1 MNFERFWGCRICWFA
16 MAVGLMSHVLV
27 ITKSHADEIVI
38 DDNAFTDSF
47 VRILSNFED
56 SRLSAGIFSNPAR
69 AQGGFRL
76 PSAEGAILVSD
87 GDIYAHCLSAVVLV
101 GSIYQ
106 CGKCSKWHS
115 RGFAGGWIASAEGHI
130 VTNYHVLDAKKND
143 RIGVMMFD
151 GRVFPVKSVCVLDEV
166 SDSAS
171 LKIDP
176 AGEPL
181 PFLRLGNDV
190 RPGDS
195 VSIIS
200 HPSGRLWYLTK
211 GVVARFSRRA
221 SEKGSSTWMSVTA
234 DYALGSSGCPV
245 LNETGEVVGMVS
257 TTTTLYT
264 QPRPNMKNG
273 DPQMVVRECV
283 SLSEIRDLLLEKS
296 PPSPSK

>member
-1 MNFERFWGCRICWFA
+1 
-16 MAVGLMSHVLV
+16 MSHVLV
-27 ITKSHADEIVI
+27 IPKSDADEIVI

-47 VRILSNFED
+47 VRILSNLED
-56 SRLSAGIFSNPAR
+56 SRVSAEIFSNPTS
-69 AQGGFRL
+69 QEGGFKL
-76 PSAEGAILVSD
+76 PSAEGAIMASD
-87 GDIYAHCLSAVVLV
+87 GDIYAHCLSAVILV

-143 RIGVMMFD
+143 RIGIMMFD
-151 GRVFPVKSVCVLDEV
+151 GRVFPVKSVCALDEV
-166 SDSAS
+166 SDSAI
-171 LKIDP
+171 LKID
-176 AGEPL
+176 AASEPL
-181 PFLRLGNDV
+181 PFLGLGSGV

-195 VSIIS
+195 VSILS

-211 GVVARFSRRA
+211 GVVARFSRRV
-221 SEKGSSTWMSVTA
+221 SEKGSSIWMNVTA
-234 DYALGSSGCPV
+234 DYAVGSSGCPV

-264 QPRPNMKNG
+264 QPRPNMKVG

-283 SLSEIRDLLLEKS
+283 SLSEIRDLLSEK
-296 PPSPSK
+296 PPPRSSK